1 MRLLFTGALLLAATA
16 SQASAQVSF
25 SSVTGAPDPGLA
37 GKSLLIDFENM
48 TPGAYSFISGSYSIQ
63 TGTTGNAAAPAGVMN
78 RYLAVPDIASNSN
91 NGSAT
96 IDFSGFLATQTF
108 GSLSFYW
115 GSIDQY
121 NTLDVLGPGV
131 NNVLASITG
140 TGIIALANGD
150 QSSPSTNRR
159 VTVDLNNQV
168 SNFRAL
174 RFTSNGRA
182 FEIDNIAVSTI
193 DRVEVPEPA
202 SLAMLTFGVA
212 MLGVAGARRKR
223 NSATV

>member
-37 GKSLLIDFENM
+37 GKSLLIDFENT
-48 TPGAYSFISGSYSIQ
+48 TPGAYSFITGSYSIQ
-63 TGTTGNAAAPAGVMN
+63 TGTTGSAAAPAGVAN
-78 RYLAVPDIASNSN
+78 RYFAVPDIASNSN
-91 NGSAT
+91 NGSAI

-108 GSLSFYW
+108 SSLSFYW
-115 GSIDQY
+115 GSIDSY
-121 NTLDVLGPGV
+121 NTLDVLGVG
-131 NNVLASITG
+131 NSVLASITG
-140 TGIIALANGD
+140 TGIIALANGN
-150 QSSPSTNRR
+150 QTAPSTNRR

-193 DRVEVPEPA
+193 ERVEVPEPA